1 MDTKLLSVPI
11 NLHFYCP
18 FCSSP
23 IPPGITAGTG
33 VLAIL
38 NSFFTNWT
46 IIRPCEFSE
55 MVPESLDHSW
65 SLDRN
70 YTHMAWIAKPC
81 GDVEIIGGEGE
92 GEVGRDGAMERG
104 TLTMVNSH
112 WIERLDEAEEPG
124 SRFAGMLS
132 QLNSAVL
139 SGERAGR

>member
-1 MDTKLLSVPI
+1 
-11 NLHFYCP
+11 
-18 FCSSP
+18 
-23 IPPGITAGTG
+23 
-33 VLAIL
+33 
-38 NSFFTNWT
+38 
-46 IIRPCEFSE
+46 
-55 MVPESLDHSW
+55 
-65 SLDRN
+65 
-70 YTHMAWIAKPC
+70 MAWIAKPC